1 MDSIESRMFESL
13 KDLATRITEEKIKEI
28 EIEKRIRE
36 IIDEKK

>member
-1 MDSIESRMFESL
+1 MFESL